1 PAGDRGGVLRQGRR
15 AARAEGEPGVHPPPA
30 CRGDL
35 LRRGAGERDVGGVA
49 GGGPGGQDRSV
60 LPLGRYGRQELLP
73 VGYSKLR
80 LRAVEVVPGVGLR
93 RHVPRGGRACS
104 VGRAPVRCAGSGPF
118 HQLELTR
125 TVSRFLAVNCPMGG
139 PRTSRLTRRTPWPVT
154 HCDATVAKS
163 SAVLVPPPTLSTC
176 VGGPAPPYDRGG
188 TAVRVRPAVVTAR
201 WRSW

>member
-1 PAGDRGGVLRQGRR
+1 
-15 AARAEGEPGVHPPPA
+15 
-30 CRGDL
+30 
-35 LRRGAGERDVGGVA
+35 
-49 GGGPGGQDRSV
+49 
-60 LPLGRYGRQELLP
+60 QELLP
-73 VGYSKLR
+73 VGYSELR
-80 LRAVEVVPGVGLR
+80 FRAVEVVPGVGLR

-163 SAVLVPPPTLSTC
+163 SAVLVPPPTLSTR
-176 VGGPAPPYDRGG
+176 VRGPAPADDPGG
-188 TAVRVRPAVVTAR
+188 TAVRVRPAVWTAR
-201 WRSW
+201 GRPWWAGAGCGRRRPAALPATTVFSVRDCGSCSASSPLPGWPGGSVSRTVTPPPSPVSRPV